1 MVYDLLSVFVRT
13 PRGVRGIGL
22 ASSSWN
28 RFGNIHLSKAGRA
41 GGAAGCGCSRPAEAR
56 AGAGRGHPLPAA
68 NGARTAEAH
77 ADNVA
82 NVAAKHGRAKR
93 GRVQGLPPEAAPTDP
108 PSGGADGGAYGEC
121 PCDRARR
128 GWWRGSPVGAGGA
141 VRTADRA
148 GCPQTVGEVAKT
160 ARDTPTGTHG
170 KRYPFGGCNTQNI
183 SALGTDSTT
192 KKPL

>member
-1 MVYDLLSVFVRT
+1 M
-13 PRGVRGIGL
+13 
-22 ASSSWN
+22 
-28 RFGNIHLSKAGRA
+28 

-77 ADNVA
+77 DTSMARGVI
-82 NVAAKHGRAKR
+82 KLGREKR
-93 GRVQGLPPEAAPTDP
+93 GRVQGLPPEAALTEP
-108 PSGGADGGAYGEC
+108 PSGGADSGAYGEC

-141 VRTADRA
+141 VRTAENS
-148 GCPQTVGEVAKT
+148 GYPQAVSEATKT
-160 ARDTPTGTHG
+160 ARGTPTGTHG
-170 KRYPFGGCNTQNI
+170 KQYPFGGCNTLGI
-183 SALGTDSTT
+183 SAIRVGSAT